1 MKQIERYIPIAI
13 DLIDDFILKDTNVVA
28 PEWDN
33 CVSNFGAAM
42 RQMGMLTAVT
52 AFSND
57 SERSKVSKRALM
69 HCLLRIMLLEKG
81 SVLPA
86 EQDLL
91 TVVRDNPNDKIVQ
104 KQIIDATIAMKLAL
118 RLFIDNPYNED
129 SENQSTMEETKDG
142 EHKEEE

>member
-13 DLIDDFILKDTNVVA
+13 DLIDDFILKDANVVA

-52 AFSND
+52 AFSLG
-57 SERSKVSKRALM
+57 SEASKVSKKNLM
-69 HCLLRIMLLEKG
+69 RYLLRIIRLEQG

-91 TVVRDNPNDKIVQ
+91 TEVRNNPSDKMLQ
-104 KQIIDATIAMKLAL
+104 RQIIDATIAMKLAL
-118 RLFIDNPYNED
+118 RLFIDNP
-129 SENQSTMEETKDG
+129 ENDEPEIQPITEEITDVTD
-142 EHKEEE
+142 